1 MHENRRTAGFSLIE
15 LAIVL
20 LIVAIL
26 MAVAIPSYR
35 KYVVRSNRVDAQRTL
50 VDIAA
55 REEQVFYGKNAYT
68 SQLTDINATSTMAG
82 PNYTIDIAS
91 ASSTAFVA
99 RATAAGQQATSD
111 KQCQTLTLSNT
122 GVQGST
128 GTTANDTACWGR

>member
-1 MHENRRTAGFSLIE
+1 MRNNRRFAGFTLIE

-35 KYVVRSNRVDAQRTL
+35 KYVVRSNRVDAQRAL

-68 SQLTDINATSTMAG
+68 NDLNLMNGATNMAG
-82 PNYTIDIAS
+82 TNYNIDIAS

-99 RATAAGQQATSD
+99 RATAIGQQATSD

>member
-1 MHENRRTAGFSLIE
+1 MRNNRRFAGFTLIE

-68 SQLTDINATSTMAG
+68 KDLNLMNGATNMAG
-82 PNYTIDIAS
+82 TNYNIDIAT

-99 RATAAGQQATSD
+99 RATAIGQQAASD

>member
-1 MHENRRTAGFSLIE
+1 MPDYRRRAGFTLIE

-35 KYVVRSNRVDAQRTL
+35 RYVVRSKRVDAQRTL
-50 VDIAA
+50 VDLAA
-55 REEQVFYGKNAYT
+55 REEQVFYSKNTYT
-68 SQLTDINATSTMAG
+68 SALTDLNATAGMAG
-82 PNYTIDIAS
+82 ANYVIDIAS

-128 GTTANDTACWGR
+128 GTTANDSACWGR

>member
-1 MHENRRTAGFSLIE
+1 MRNNRRFAGFTLIE

-68 SQLTDINATSTMAG
+68 KDLNLMNGATSMAG
-82 PNYTIDIAS
+82 TNYNIDIAS

-99 RATAAGQQATSD
+99 RATAIGQQAASD